1 MFRHRDCIYRAC
13 KFFCKILILVL
24 AKQNIFFYG
33 ITVQQAKEKNMFWT
47 ILVFLLAI
55 ALFLF
60 GGMLVKGDAK
70 KPAMGAMIGKKVIKL
85 VAILL
90 IAGSV
95 TRMYVPYYL
104 THVNPLIVREMI
116 TAMQQ
121 QEALE
126 KNKAVR
132 TYVRSNAAKMMA
144 DAPILG
150 NRDAKK
156 TIFVWTDF
164 SCPFCR
170 RVHGELARVLDER
183 DDVRVV
189 IKNFSIHGALSDGPA
204 RAAIAAKMQDA
215 DKAAVFVDM
224 MMTRE
229 YYSQDDL
236 KDQSKVAEKVEANI
250 MKMAKEAGL
259 DTDKLKKDM
268 KNEIVSRELANVRE
282 LAQRFEINGTPFLV
296 IGDEAFPG
304 AIPYNQIMDALK

>member
-1 MFRHRDCIYRAC
+1 M
-13 KFFCKILILVL
+13 
-24 AKQNIFFYG
+24 
-33 ITVQQAKEKNMFWT
+33 TWT
-47 ILVFLLAI
+47 ILVLLLAM

-60 GGMLVKGDAK
+60 GGMLVKADAK
-70 KPAMGAMIGKKVIKL
+70 KPTMGLIICKKSIKL
-85 VAILL
+85 LSIIL
-90 IAGSV
+90 IAGCV
-95 TRMYVPYYL
+95 ARLFVPYYL
-104 THVNPLIVREMI
+104 TSVNPMILQEMANNI
-116 TAMQQ
+116 QEQQ
-121 QEALE
+121 NAQ

-132 TYVRSNAAKMMA
+132 AYVRSNAAKMMA
-144 DAPILG
+144 DAPVLG
-150 NRDAKK
+150 NRDASK

-164 SCPFCR
+164 SCPYCR

-204 RAAIAAKMQDA
+204 KAAIAAKMQDA

-224 MMTRE
+224 MMTRDF
-229 YYSQDDL
+229 YSQDDL

-259 DTDKLKKDM
+259 DTAKLKADM

-296 IGDEAFPG
+296 IGDQAFPG
-304 AIPYNQIMDALK
+304 AIPYEQIMNALDK